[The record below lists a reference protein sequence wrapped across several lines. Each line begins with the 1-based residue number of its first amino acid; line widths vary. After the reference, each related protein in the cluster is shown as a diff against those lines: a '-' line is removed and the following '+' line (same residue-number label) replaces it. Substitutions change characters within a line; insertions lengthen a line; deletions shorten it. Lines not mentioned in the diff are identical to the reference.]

1 MPTGPWPVGPPL
13 PTMIPAT
20 IARHE
25 SKFPVPPHLIPSLFQ
40 DIGVYCESDRHATT
54 GPDGLYTIDS
64 LYFDSNDFILY
75 RLTEEDAAIRSK
87 VRVRSYLSPAGRS
100 DKVKLEVKFKRGPIV
115 TKTSASVPNELWPQW
130 LTDPASA
137 PRMRDTESQDA
148 FDKFAMEV
156 LRYRVY
162 PRLMVRYQR
171 AAFFSRLE
179 DYVRITFDR
188 QIKAQ
193 PHQRLDFGVD
203 ERNWFDIDMARD
215 AGQDSA
221 VIMECKFQQ
230 APPRW
235 LVDVLRRHG
244 LGQASFSKYG
254 QAVRRLHGRAERL
267 ATPSRPAPGRF
278 N

>member
-1 MPTGPWPVGPPL
+1 
-13 PTMIPAT
+13 MIPAT

-25 SKFPVPPHLIPSLFQ
+25 SKFPVPLRRLDALID
-40 DIGVYCESDRHATT
+40 DISVFCEADRHATT

-64 LYFDSNDFILY
+64 LYFDSDDFILY
-75 RLTEEDAAIRSK
+75 QLTETDAAIRSK
-87 VRVRSYLSPAGRS
+87 VRVRTYLSPAGRS
-100 DKVKLEVKFKRGPIV
+100 DKAKLEVKFKRGPIV
-115 TKTSASVPNELWPQW
+115 TKTSASVPTAQW
-130 LTDPASA
+130 RQCLEDPVAA
-137 PRMRDTESQDA
+137 PPMPDAESQDA

-156 LRYRVY
+156 LRYRVH

-188 QIKAQ
+188 RIQAQ
-193 PHQRLDFGVD
+193 PHRTPDFETREAD
-203 ERNWFDIDMARD
+203 WFDIDLARQAD
-215 AGQDSA
+215 QDSS

-244 LGQASFSKYG
+244 LVQASFSKYG
-254 QAVRRLHGRAERL
+254 QAVRRLHQRSVRLGLVGRHMRM
-267 ATPSRPAPGRF
+267 SPGWPGIGVR
-278 N
+278 

>member
-1 MPTGPWPVGPPL
+1 
-13 PTMIPAT
+13 MIPAT

-25 SKFPVPPHLIPSLFQ
+25 SKFPVPAARMPALLD
-40 DIGVYCESDRHATT
+40 DIGVFCEADRHATT

-64 LYFDSNDFILY
+64 LYFDSQDFILY

-87 VRVRSYLSPAGRS
+87 VRVRTYLSPAGRS
-100 DKVKLEVKFKRGPIV
+100 SQAKLEVKFKRGPIV
-115 TKTSASVPNELWPQW
+115 TKTSASVPTADWHRRL
-130 LTDPASA
+130 LDPAAA
-137 PRMRDTESQDA
+137 PRMRDAESQDA

-162 PRLMVRYQR
+162 PRLLVRYQR

-188 QIKAQ
+188 RICAQ
-193 PHQRLDFGVD
+193 PHQRLDFEAD
-203 ERNWFDIDMARD
+203 ERGWFDIDMAKQ
-215 AGQDSA
+215 AGDDSH

-235 LVDVLRRHG
+235 LVDVLRRHR
-244 LGQASFSKYG
+244 LVQSSFSKYG
-254 QAVRRLHGRAERL
+254 QAVRRVHQRARL
-267 ATPSRPAPGRF
+267 LAAA
-278 N
+278 